1 MEINSGWIIRRRTSG
16 IETIMTGKVLLTG
29 GSGQVGTA
37 LQKLEWAPGI
47 SLLAPTRKDLDLG
60 DHASISRFLSDH
72 QIASI
77 INSGAYTAV
86 DAAES
91 DRDAAWKINAEAPGI
106 LAEFA
111 ARRNIS
117 LIHIST
123 DYVFPGNKE
132 SPYQEDDPVGPV
144 SVYGMSKEAG
154 ERAVRTHCTKH
165 VILRTAWVLSA
176 TGRNFLTTMLQ
187 LAETRDVLNVVADQ
201 HGSPTSA
208 SDIARV
214 VKVLVEGHFVEKYA
228 PCGTYHCVN
237 SGYGTWA
244 DLAEKIFEI
253 SKNLGG
259 AFAQV
264 KRITTA
270 DYPTAARRPCNSQLL
285 TDKLKRDFGQKLP
298 HWHDAIS
305 PIVRDVLK
313 RVS

>member
-1 MEINSGWIIRRRTSG
+1 MVEATEATRTGLVKMTWLVLGGNGQLGNALCHVLSQNG
-16 IETIMTGKVLLTG
+16 IEHHSWGFDDLDIRSTLRCNQL
-29 GSGQVGTA
+29 
-37 LQKLEWAPGI
+37 I
-47 SLLAPTRKDLDLG
+47 SALAPTV
-60 DHASISRFLSDH
+60 
-72 QIASI
+72 I
-77 INSGAYTAV
+77 INAAAWTDVDGAETNPTGAYLVNVFGAQNLAV
-86 DAAES
+86 AAKS
-91 DRDAAWKINAEAPGI
+91 VGAV
-106 LAEFA
+106 FV
-111 ARRNIS
+111 
-117 LIHIST
+117 HIST

-237 SGYGTWA
+237 SGYTTWA

>member
-1 MEINSGWIIRRRTSG
+1 M
-16 IETIMTGKVLLTG
+16 
-29 GSGQVGTA
+29 
-37 LQKLEWAPGI
+37 
-47 SLLAPTRKDLDLG
+47 
-60 DHASISRFLSDH
+60 
-72 QIASI
+72 
-77 INSGAYTAV
+77 

-91 DRDAAWKINAEAPGI
+91 DRDLAWHINAVAPRVLG
-106 LAEFA
+106 EFA
-111 ARRNIS
+111 ARRNIP

-123 DYVFPGNKE
+123 DYVFSGDKK

-144 SVYGMSKEAG
+144 SIYGMSKEAG
-154 ERAVRTHCTKH
+154 ESAVRAHCAKH
-165 VILRTAWVLSA
+165 VILRTAWVLST
-176 TGRNFLTTMLQ
+176 TGRNFLKTMLQ

-208 SDIARV
+208 SDIACV
-214 VKVLVEGHFVEKYA
+214 VKVLLERYLVDQLA

-237 SGYGTWA
+237 SGYTTWA

-253 SKNLGG
+253 SKNMGG

-264 KRITTA
+264 NRITTA
-270 DYPTAARRPCNSQLL
+270 DYPTAARRPSNSRLL
-285 TDKLKRDFGQKLP
+285 TDKLERDFGQTLP

>member
-1 MEINSGWIIRRRTSG
+1 
-16 IETIMTGKVLLTG
+16 MTGKVLLTG

-37 LQKLEWAPGI
+37 LQKLEWVGGV

-60 DHASISRFLSDH
+60 DRASISRFLSDH
-72 QIASI
+72 QIAGI
-77 INSGAYTAV
+77 INAGAYTAV

-91 DRDAAWKINAEAPGI
+91 DRDLAWHINAVAPRV

-111 ARRNIS
+111 ARRNIP

-123 DYVFPGNKE
+123 DYVFSGDKE

-154 ERAVRTHCTKH
+154 ESAVRAHCTKYL
-165 VILRTAWVLSA
+165 ILRTAWVLSA
-176 TGRNFLTTMLQ
+176 TGRNFLTTMLH

-208 SDIARV
+208 SDIARE
-214 VKVLVEGHFVEKYA
+214 VKVLLERHLVDQLA

-259 AFAQV
+259 TFAQV
-264 KRITTA
+264 NRIMTA
-270 DYPTAARRPCNSQLL
+270 DYPTAARRPSNSRLL
-285 TDKLKRDFGQKLP
+285 TDKLERDFGLKLP
-298 HWHDAIS
+298 HWHDAIPS
-305 PIVRDVLK
+305 IVRDVLK